1 MSGSGGGAG
10 LLLNRRRERTV
21 ANAVIRDPEQHTV
34 MDENGAVRSIQA
46 ADVTM
51 PVAELDS
58 IWSPMHLERLAR
70 TYWKYL
76 SRVSLGLFRVAY
88 TESERAVVLLTRPF
102 VLLRFYAPEY
112 EMSADRGIVRW
123 RIRDGILVASPGRG
137 GDGYLELDVRRCPAE
152 DGYARA
158 HVEVEIANFYP
169 AIATWIARWF
179 YQQTQS
185 RIHVL
190 VTHGFLR
197 SLAKLELEE
206 SAVGRFAVVEPGSGA
221 TPEPGPEQPSPQS
234 SAYGGGPATTDRGE
248 SVEEITVGDTPW
260 AVVAALTVAVVA
272 TGLAIATRR
281 R

>member
-1 MSGSGGGAG
+1 MSG
-10 LLLNRRRERTV
+10 LLLNRKRERAV
-21 ANAVIRDPEQHTV
+21 ANAVIRDPEEHTV
-34 MDENGAVRSIQA
+34 MDADGSVRSIQA

-51 PVAELDS
+51 PAAELES

-76 SRVSLGLFRVAY
+76 SRVTLGLIRVSY
-88 TESERAVVLLTRPF
+88 TQTERAVVLLTRPF

-123 RIRDGILVASPGRG
+123 RIRDGILVDKPGRG
-137 GDGYLELDVRRCPAE
+137 ADGYLELDVRRCPEE

-197 SLAKLELEE
+197 SLARLELEE
-206 SAVGRFAVVEPGSGA
+206 SAVGRFAE
-221 TPEPGPEQPSPQS
+221 EE
-234 SAYGGGPATTDRGE
+234 DRGE
-248 SVEEITVGDTPW
+248 PAGEVTVGDTPW
-260 AVVAALTVAVVA
+260 PAVGALGITAVAVGVA
-272 TGLAIATRR
+272 FLLRR
-281 R
+281 RGS